1 MQNVNPLTGNL
12 NWFSQMCWASTV
24 SWYLQNNE
32 KRMPKFFST
41 FITIRSD
48 EDSDFMEEMV
58 QFRSP
63 VRKPQSGEK
72 KNRKVLSSDSENEST
87 ASNHGTIPK
96 WCVFNAY
103 PSCHSLCMV
112 LSSNGGV
119 GVCELAHFFFI
130 LFFCGIM
137 LMYIL
142 FFLQVVMNGWKFLL
156 KQKNLGFVSTCS
168 CTYILCFC
176 TIIITYPY
184 YHRAFKCNCDTIND
198 IETLWSRCLELFK
211 RLECQQSTC
220 MANQLWF
227 ATTLFQDLPEM
238 NW

>member
-1 MQNVNPLTGNL
+1 
-12 NWFSQMCWASTV
+12 
-24 SWYLQNNE
+24 
-32 KRMPKFFST
+32 
-41 FITIRSD
+41 
-48 EDSDFMEEMV
+48 MEEMV

-87 ASNHGTIPK
+87 ASNHGTIAK

-103 PSCHSLCMV
+103 LSCDSLCMV

-130 LFFCGIM
+130 LFFCGIV

-142 FFLQVVMNGWKFLL
+142 FFTGCDEWVEVFIEAEKSWICKYMFMHIYFMFLYYYYYL
-156 KQKNLGFVSTCS
+156 
-168 CTYILCFC
+168 
-176 TIIITYPY
+176 YPY
-184 YHRAFKCNCDTIND
+184 YHRAFKCSCDTIND